1 MLILTCKLRNE
12 IINCYDGT
20 HSKEQLKKWATK
32 KILLCPVCDKP
43 YEYCHGQVKTPY
55 FRHMN
60 KNECEDRFSESETE
74 EHLNGK
80 RDLFEWI
87 KKQKGVNNVV
97 LEGWIPE
104 TKQRPDI
111 MFEYGGKKY
120 VIEYQCSPI
129 ATEYVERHELYKAS
143 GITDIW
149 ILGTDKYLEKSE
161 IGKNFR
167 MKEIEKHTDIY
178 YDVYGKS
185 IISKSIDISRLQ
197 NVNIDEMLY
206 FFMDS
211 DFRYYNENKR
221 KLMYDFILENNLVIR
236 SLSEEYISPLNLL
249 EFNDNKILIKEDAIN
264 NIQNF
269 YFKQKEEKLLYQNK
283 LTKLSDFRKLIFEY
297 YSAEHDIN
305 FSCMPS
311 QSDGLG
317 FKYAK
322 QYFGFNNIANYPTVN
337 FCKIN
342 YIYDSAIYEKLI
354 TVDVS
359 DNGFKQVI
367 SLLDGQLADEI
378 KFKKEINDFV
388 KKYER
393 QRKEEFDDLKG
404 KLSQFTNKPIYLLFK
419 ENNNKL
425 PSNIRFKFFEGTSD
439 DLLVVMR
446 CLYKDLKFLKEKNAN
461 KYVFMIPRKKWRTS
475 STGRSQYKVW
485 NHPREVISD
494 FEELGFTVLTYDDL
508 ITEVK

>member
-1 MLILTCKLRNE
+1 MLILTCKLGNK

-20 HSKEQLKKWATK
+20 HDKEQLKKWSSK
-32 KILLCPVCDKP
+32 KILLCPVCGKP
-43 YEYCHGQVKTPY
+43 YEYCHGKVKTPY
-55 FRHMN
+55 FRHMD
-60 KNECEDRFSESETE
+60 KAECEDKYSESETE

-87 KKQKGVNNVV
+87 KKQKGVTNAV

-111 MFEYGGKKY
+111 MFECNNKKY

-129 ATEYVERHELYKAS
+129 ATEYVERHELYQAS
-143 GITDIW
+143 GIIDIW

-161 IGKNFR
+161 IGKTFR

-178 YDVYGKS
+178 YDVDGKS
-185 IISKSIDISRLQ
+185 IISKSIDISRLA

-211 DFRYYNENKR
+211 NFRYYNKEKR
-221 KLMYDFILENNLVIR
+221 KLMYDFISENNLIIR

-249 EFNDNKILIKEDAIN
+249 EFNDNKIQIKEEIIS
-264 NIQNF
+264 NIENF
-269 YFKQKEEKLLYQNK
+269 YLTQKEEKLLYQNK
-283 LTKLSDFRKLIFEY
+283 LGKLSDFRKSIFEY
-297 YSAEHDIN
+297 YSTEYNID

-311 QSDGLG
+311 QSSGLG

-322 QYFGFNNIANYPTVN
+322 QYFGFSNIANYPIVD
-337 FCKIN
+337 FCEIK
-342 YIYDSAIYEKLI
+342 YIYDSAFYEKLVTI
-354 TVDVS
+354 DVS
-359 DNGFKQVI
+359 DDGFRKVI
-367 SLLDGQLADEI
+367 SLLSERLSDEI
-378 KFKKEINDFV
+378 KLKKEINDFI
-388 KKYER
+388 KKYEQ
-393 QRKEEFDDLKG
+393 QRKEEFDDLKS
-404 KLSQFTNKPIYLLFK
+404 KLLQFTNKPIYLLFK

-446 CLYKDLKFLKEKNAN
+446 CLYKDLMFLKRKNAD

-485 NHPREVISD
+485 NHPSEVVSD
-494 FEELGFTVLTYDDL
+494 FEKLGFTVLTYDDL
-508 ITEVK
+508 ILEVK